1 MGEVSSQQYVR
12 HRNVQIQVKDITFE
26 GDIMNLINRSGK
38 VEFVLITLADILGLL
53 IVQWWTPENQKLL
66 IRAILTALALIP
78 AASAIAATECN
89 QSIADL
95 YVSKSQA
102 VVLISALTINPSR
115 MDDRIH
121 LATGS
126 GFIIDAQGLIITNSH
141 VVFGAQVLNVTLDDG
156 TKLPAKLL
164 GADPIFDL
172 AILQIPVPEHGKLP
186 ILVFGDSDGI
196 RPGDEAIVIG
206 YPMGLDQTIT
216 SGIVSAINQVLPE
229 RSRLLSRP
237 MIQTDSPIN
246 PGNSGG
252 PMLNRCGNVI
262 GIASEI
268 LGNAQNIGF
277 AVPSNL
283 AHTVVAELVKNGRL
297 IRPWFGI
304 DGSLIDA
311 ELRKIFALPLT
322 DGFLVEAVEPNSPA
336 EVAGIAGGRL
346 PVKIGLRSLIMGGD
360 IVVEINDIKLKD
372 VDSLQRGLDMIR
384 IGTRVHLKVFRDGKT
399 FTTELAITER
409 PLQPGDV
416 TKSSRNLSV
425 NRVLSTRSN

>member
-1 MGEVSSQQYVR
+1 MRYR
-12 HRNVQIQVKDITFE
+12 KVQMQVKAITYE
-26 GDIMNLINRSGK
+26 NDIMNLINRSGK
-38 VEFVLITLADILGLL
+38 VEVVLISLANLIGLL
-53 IVQWWTPENQKLL
+53 KAQWLAPVNKKLQL
-66 IRAILTALALIP
+66 GTILTALALVQ
-78 AASAIAATECN
+78 AASAFAATECN

-95 YVSKSQA
+95 YISKSQA

-121 LATGS
+121 LTTGS
-126 GFIIDAQGLIITNSH
+126 GFIIDDQGLIMTNSH
-141 VVFGAQVLNVTLDDG
+141 VVFGAQVLNVTLVDG
-156 TKLPAKLL
+156 TKLPATLL

-186 ILVFGDSDGI
+186 VMVFGDSDGI

-206 YPMGLDQTIT
+206 YPIGLNQTIT

-229 RSRLLSRP
+229 RTRMLSRP

-246 PGNSGG
+246 LGNSGG

-262 GIASEI
+262 GIASEV

-283 AHTVVAELVKNGRL
+283 AYSAVPQLVKNGRL

-311 ELRKIFALPLT
+311 ELRKILALPLT

-336 EVAGIAGGRL
+336 GVAGIAGGRL

-360 IVVEINDIKLKD
+360 IIVEINDIKLKD
-372 VDSLQRGLDMIR
+372 VDSLQRGIDMFR

-399 FTTELAITER
+399 FATELAITER

-416 TKSSRNLSV
+416 AESSKKFSV
-425 NRVLSTRSN
+425 NSVL